1 VIARFG
7 RKIRVDR
14 ASRRRYLAGRR
25 QVVQDDQT
33 SWQAVLGRDA
43 RFDGAFVY
51 AVRSTGIYCRPSC
64 PSRRPRREHVVFFKL
79 PRAAE
84 GAGFRSC
91 RRCRPSQVAARDPRV
106 ARVERVCRYIDDHL
120 ETRLP
125 LARLA
130 AEAGLSPHHFQR
142 TFKRLMGIS
151 PRQYAEARRLASFKT
166 QVKKG
171 ETVTSAIYGA
181 GYGSGSRLYERAS
194 RQLGMTPAAYRRGG
208 RGMRLRYAMAE
219 SPLGR
224 LLVAATERGIAAV
237 SLGDSE
243 AGLESALRSEYPE
256 AEIVRDDSA
265 LARHLRDVLG
275 RLSGGAGKEL
285 PLDINATAF
294 QWRVWQELLR
304 IPAGSTRS
312 YGEVARALGRP
323 SAARAVARAC
333 ASNPVAL
340 VIPCHRV
347 VAGDGNLGGYRWGAE
362 RKKQLLEKERAA
374 AREA

>member
-1 VIARFG
+1 
-7 RKIRVDR
+7 
-14 ASRRRYLAGRR
+14 
-25 QVVQDDQT
+25 VVQDDQT

-91 RRCRPSQVAARDPRV
+91 RRCRPSQVASRDPRA
-106 ARVERVCRYIDDHL
+106 ARVERVCRYIDGHL

-194 RQLGMTPAAYRRGG
+194 SQLGMTPAAYRRGG
-208 RGMRLRYAMAE
+208 RGMRLRYAVAE

-265 LARHLRDVLG
+265 LARHLRDVLA
-275 RLSGGAGKEL
+275 RLSGGAGHEL

-347 VAGDGNLGGYRWGAE
+347 VAGDGSLGGYRWGAE
-362 RKKQLLEKERAA
+362 RKRKLLEKERAA

>member
-1 VIARFG
+1 VETREQG
-7 RKIRVDR
+7 R
-14 ASRRRYLAGRR
+14 
-25 QVVQDDQT
+25 
-33 SWQAVLGRDA
+33 WEAVLGRDA

-51 AVRSTGIYCRPSC
+51 AVRSTGVYCRPSC
-64 PSRRPRREHVVFFKL
+64 PSRRPRREQVLFFSL

-91 RRCRPSQVAARDPRV
+91 RRCRPTQVPARDPR
-106 ARVERVCRYIDDHL
+106 AERVERACRYIEEHL
-120 ETRLP
+120 ESRLS

-130 AEAGLSPHHFQR
+130 GAAGVSPHHFQR
-142 TFKRLMGIS
+142 TFKQLMGIS

-166 QVKKG
+166 QVRKG

-194 RQLGMTPAAYRRGG
+194 RQLGMTPAAYRKGG
-208 RGMRLRYAMAE
+208 RGMSLRYTVAD

-237 SLGDSE
+237 SLGDADASLE
-243 AGLESALRSEYPE
+243 AALRAEYPR
-256 AEIVRDDSA
+256 AEIARDDLR
-265 LARHLRDVLG
+265 LAPRLRDVLARVAGETG
-275 RLSGGAGKEL
+275 REL

-294 QWRVWQELLR
+294 QWRVWQELLK
-304 IPAGSTRS
+304 IPAGATRS

-347 VAGDGNLGGYRWGAE
+347 VAGDGGLGGYRWGAE
-362 RKKQLLEKERAA
+362 RKRRLLDSERP
-374 AREA
+374 RTRR

>member
-1 VIARFG
+1 VE
-7 RKIRVDR
+7 
-14 ASRRRYLAGRR
+14 
-25 QVVQDDQT
+25 QT
-33 SWQAVLGRDA
+33 ERTRWAAVLGRDG

-51 AVRSTGIYCRPSC
+51 AVRSTGVYCRPSC
-64 PSRRPRREHVVFFKL
+64 PSRRPRREQVLFFNL

-91 RRCRPSQVAARDPRV
+91 RRCRPAQASARDPR
-106 ARVERVCRYIDDHL
+106 AERVERVCRYIDRHL
-120 ETRLP
+120 EGPLP

-130 AEAGLSPHHFQR
+130 GEAGLSPHHFQR

-151 PRQYAEARRLASFKT
+151 PRQYAEARRLASFKA

-208 RGMRLRYAMAE
+208 RGMSLRYTVAD

-224 LLVAATERGIAAV
+224 LLVAATDRGIAAV
-237 SLGDSE
+237 SVGDSD
-243 AGLESALRSEYPE
+243 AGLDAALHAEYPAAEIRRDDAALRE
-256 AEIVRDDSA
+256 R
-265 LARHLRDVLG
+265 LRDVLA
-275 RLSGGAGKEL
+275 RLSGDTAREL

-304 IPAGSTRS
+304 IPSGATRS
-312 YGEVARALGRP
+312 YGEVARAVGRP
-323 SAARAVARAC
+323 SAARAVAQAC
-333 ASNPVAL
+333 ATNPVAL

-347 VAGDGNLGGYRWGAE
+347 VAADGGLGGYRWGTE
-362 RKKQLLEKERAA
+362 RKERLLKA
-374 AREA
+374 EAKRRSG

>member
-1 VIARFG
+1 MEMDERG
-7 RKIRVDR
+7 R
-14 ASRRRYLAGRR
+14 
-25 QVVQDDQT
+25 
-33 SWQAVLGRDA
+33 WQAVMGRDA

-64 PSRRPRREHVVFFKL
+64 PSRRPRREQVTFFNL

-91 RRCRPSQVAARDPRV
+91 RRCRPAQVSARDPRV
-106 ARVERVCRYIDDHL
+106 ARVERVCRYIDAHL
-120 ETRLP
+120 DSALP

-130 AEAGLSPHHFQR
+130 GEAGLSPHHFQR
-142 TFKRLMGIS
+142 TFKQLMGIS
-151 PRQYAEARRLASFKT
+151 PRQYAEARRLASFKA
-166 QVKKG
+166 QVRKG

-194 RQLGMTPAAYRRGG
+194 RQLGMTPSAYRKGG
-208 RGMRLRYAMAE
+208 RGMQLRYAVAA

-237 SLGDSE
+237 SLGESE
-243 AGLESALRSEYPE
+243 AALEDALRAEYPAATVE
-256 AEIVRDDSA
+256 RDDVA
-265 LARHLRDVLG
+265 LAPRVRAVLD
-275 RLSGGAGKEL
+275 RLAGSGGPEL

-304 IPAGSTRS
+304 IPAGATRS

-347 VAGDGNLGGYRWGAE
+347 VASDGSLGGYRWGAE
-362 RKKQLLEKERAA
+362 RKKRLLE
-374 AREA
+374 REARRR

>member
-1 VIARFG
+1 ME
-7 RKIRVDR
+7 
-14 ASRRRYLAGRR
+14 
-25 QVVQDDQT
+25 T
-33 SWQAVLGRDA
+33 SERTRWQAVMGRDA

-64 PSRRPRREHVVFFKL
+64 PSRRPRREQVLFFSL

-91 RRCRPSQVAARDPRV
+91 RRCRPSQASARDPRV
-106 ARVERVCRYIDDHL
+106 ARVERVCRYIDGHL
-120 ETRLP
+120 DGPLP

-142 TFKRLMGIS
+142 TFKQLMGIS

-194 RQLGMTPAAYRRGG
+194 GQLGMTPAAYRKGG
-208 RGMRLRYAMAE
+208 RGMSLRYALAD

-237 SLGDSE
+237 SLGESD
-243 AGLESALRSEYPE
+243 AKLEDALRSEYP
-256 AEIVRDDSA
+256 AADITRDDAALAGRVRDVVA
-265 LARHLRDVLG
+265 
-275 RLSGGAGKEL
+275 RLSGGAGREL

-294 QWRVWQELLR
+294 QWRVWQELLK
-304 IPAGSTRS
+304 IPAGATRS
-312 YGEVARALGRP
+312 YGEIARSLGRP
-323 SAARAVARAC
+323 SAARAVAQAC

-347 VAGDGNLGGYRWGAE
+347 VAGDGGLGGYRWGTD
-362 RKKQLLEKERAA
+362 RKRQLLAA
-374 AREA
+374 EAKRRG